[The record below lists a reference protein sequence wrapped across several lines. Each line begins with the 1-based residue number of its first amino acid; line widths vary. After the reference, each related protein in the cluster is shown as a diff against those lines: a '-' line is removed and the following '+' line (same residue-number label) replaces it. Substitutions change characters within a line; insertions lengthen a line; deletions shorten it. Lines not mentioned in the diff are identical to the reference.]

1 MAQNAGK
8 APTFDIYAVLDPE
21 DDANEDAKSEWIK
34 LGPIWTTQNK
44 DILSGHINV
53 LPLEAFSA
61 RRLHIVIQRR
71 KDKDDAGDGGG
82 ESQSTSSGNSNRNR
96 GRR

>member
-21 DDANEDAKSEWIK
+21 DDANENAKSEWIK

-53 LPLEAFSA
+53 LPLDAFSA

-71 KDKDDAGDGGG
+71 KEKDDASGGSG
-82 ESQSTSSGNSNRNR
+82 EEQGSSADRNRNR